1 MLKME
6 DSDYFKTDEDNIEMD
21 KIADND
27 NVPDDDTDNYTFN

>member
-1 MLKME
+1 MLKLE
-6 DSDYFKTDEDNIEMD
+6 DGGYFNTVEDNFEMD